1 VAVEPGHRARV
12 VLIGGD
18 AHRLR
23 ALRLFLDQL
32 GVFEPVAI
40 ATGGA
45 GLNALNRQPW
55 DCAVVVDDLRDMAAE
70 RVIAVGRERGFR
82 NPFVGI
88 VLTGERVRVSALYE
102 AGAAE
107 VVPMGAS
114 PTPELARAIA
124 RANERQQLLDRI
136 EALEVELAR
145 RNVLD
150 DDTGLYPT
158 WRFDEE
164 WRNEQARARRRGGD
178 LSVLSV
184 RLETSPE
191 LYLLSPRDRLTAL
204 RQSGRAIRASLRDGD
219 IAVHDG
225 LGAFRIMMSDAG
237 SATAAEMSSRITSS
251 IRQAFMQ
258 SGISANTVVSILESF
273 ERLTTYRPSAGRP
286 V

>member
-1 VAVEPGHRARV
+1 VAVELGQRARV

-23 ALRLFLDQL
+23 ALRLFLDQI

-45 GLNALNRQPW
+45 GLNALTRQPW
-55 DCAVVVDDLRDMAAE
+55 DCAVVVDDLRDMAGE
-70 RVIAVGRERGFR
+70 QVIAAGRERGFR

-88 VLTGERVRVSALYE
+88 VLTGERARTSALYE

-124 RANERQQLLDRI
+124 RAVERQQLLDRI
-136 EALEVELAR
+136 EALEDEIAR
-145 RNVLD
+145 RKVVD
-150 DDTGLYPT
+150 EDTGLYPT

-164 WRNEQARARRRGGD
+164 WRNEQARTRRRGGD

-184 RLETSPE
+184 RLETTPE
-191 LYLLSPRDRLTAL
+191 LYLLSRRDRLTAL
-204 RQSGRAIRASLRDGD
+204 RQAGRAIRSSLREGD
-219 IAVHDG
+219 VAGHDG
-225 LGAFRIMMSDAG
+225 SGAFRILMSDAG
-237 SATAAEMSSRITSS
+237 SATAGEMSSRIAAA
-251 IRQAFMQ
+251 IRQTFMQ
-258 SGISANTVVSILESF
+258 SGISAQTVVSILESF
-273 ERLTTYRPSAGRP
+273 ERLSLFRH
-286 V
+286 

>member
-1 VAVEPGHRARV
+1 LAVEPGQRARV
-12 VLIGGD
+12 ILIGGD

-32 GVFEPVAI
+32 SVFEPVAI

-45 GLNALNRQPW
+45 GLNALGRQPW

-70 RVIAVGRERGFR
+70 RVIGVGRERGFR

-88 VLTGERVRVSALYE
+88 VLTGERARVSALYE

-124 RANERQQLLDRI
+124 RASERQQLLDRI
-136 EALEVELAR
+136 EALEAELAR
-145 RNVLD
+145 RKVLD
-150 DDTGLYPT
+150 EETGLYPV

-184 RLETSPE
+184 RLETTPE

-204 RQSGRAIRASLRDGD
+204 RQAGRAIRASMRDGD

-225 LGAFRIMMSDAG
+225 LGSFRVMMADAG
-237 SATAAEMSSRITSS
+237 SSTAAEMSSRIAAA

-258 SGISANTVVSILESF
+258 SGISANTVASILDSF
-273 ERLTTYRPSAGRP
+273 ERLTSYRP
-286 V
+286 

>member
-1 VAVEPGHRARV
+1 MAVELGQRARV

-45 GLNALNRQPW
+45 GLNALTRQPW
-55 DCAVVVDDLRDMAAE
+55 HCAVVVDDLRDMAAE
-70 RVIAVGRERGFR
+70 RVIAVARERGYR

-88 VLTGERVRVSALYE
+88 VLTSDRARVSALYE

-107 VVPMGAS
+107 VVPMGAA

-136 EALEVELAR
+136 AELETELGR
-145 RNVLD
+145 RKIVD
-150 DDTGLYPT
+150 EETGLYPT

-164 WRNEQARARRRGGD
+164 WRNEQGRARRRGGD
-178 LSVLSV
+178 LSILSV

-204 RQSGRAIRASLRDGD
+204 RQAGRAIRSSLRDGD
-219 IAVHDG
+219 IAAHDG
-225 LGAFRIMMSDAG
+225 LGAFRILMSDAG
-237 SATAAEMSSRITSS
+237 SATAAEMSSRVSAAV
-251 IRQAFMQ
+251 RQAFMQ
-258 SGISANTVVSILESF
+258 SGMSANTVVSVLESF
-273 ERLTTYRPSAGRP
+273 ERLPLFRP
-286 V
+286 

>member
-258 SGISANTVVSILESF
+258 SGISANTLVSILESF
-273 ERLTTYRPSAGRP
+273 ERLTTQRP
-286 V
+286 